1 MTPIRKAALM
11 AAKMYLSDKK
21 TRTLKE
27 CIAAGA
33 NEHKVSWV
41 EVANYL
47 SGVGA
52 RALLTEEQMCAL
64 QIAYEALEGIR
75 CADIDWG
82 GYVYADCPVPQ
93 GSVDHAML
101 WACDDAFTAL
111 ENAGFFE
118 EVQS

>member
-11 AAKMYLSDKK
+11 AAKMYLSEKK
-21 TRTLKE
+21 SRTLKE

-33 NEHKVSWV
+33 SKYEVGWV
-41 EVANYL
+41 PVANYL

-52 RALLTEEQMCAL
+52 RALLTEEQTCAL
-64 QIAYEALEGIR
+64 QIAYEALDGIR
-75 CADIDWG
+75 SANIDWG
-82 GYVYADCPVPQ
+82 GYVLADCPVPQ
-93 GSVDHAML
+93 GSLTHSMM

-118 EVQS
+118 EAQS